1 MGSKNFAPDS
11 LLTRPP
17 GANAYFLTT
26 QELADDP
33 KGFSRQ
39 PLDFFSRDPKVIRDQ
54 RRRISRKPLG
64 DRYLLKHRAIEE
76 SEKFRRLA
84 AHLLH
89 KVTEALLDK
98 ANLPRPELFG
108 ARPAMRSEHCHPRVP
123 ADVVL
128 PFVGI
133 RMPMH
138 FAQRPGLQVL
148 HHRR

>member
-33 KGFSRQ
+33 KGLSWQ
-39 PLDFFSRDPKVIRDQ
+39 PVDFFSRDPKVIRDQ
-54 RRRISRKPLG
+54 RRWISRQPFG
-64 DRYLLKHRAIEE
+64 DGDLFKFRAIEQRE
-76 SEKFRRLA
+76 QFCRLA
-84 AHLLH
+84 AHLLD

-98 ANLPRPELFG
+98 ANLPRPELF
-108 ARPAMRSEHCHPRVP
+108 AAHPAVRPEHRHPRVP

-128 PFVGI
+128 PFIGVG
-133 RMPMH
+133 MP
-138 FAQRPGLQVL
+138 V
-148 HHRR
+148 